1 MCKNFLL
8 NKTYK
13 FTNIIFFSK
22 LLIKFFFNSGFKF
35 KKKIIKSNQN
45 NKITNA

>member
-22 LLIKFFFNSGFKF
+22 LLIKFFLILALNL
-35 KKKIIKSNQN
+35 KKIIKFKTKQ
-45 NKITNA
+45 